1 MNSSFKNWSGMTES
15 GGRRIKRSLN
25 IDMSTI
31 KFCDKELLNKFMKF
45 DLIRDY
51 VENKLLKLKLKIKI
65 KTLKMN

>member
-31 KFCDKELLNKFMKF
+31 KFCDKELLSKFMKF
-45 DLIRDY
+45 DLIKDL
-51 VENKLLKLKLKIKI
+51 NS
-65 KTLKMN
+65 

>member
-45 DLIRDY
+45 DLI
-51 VENKLLKLKLKIKI
+51 KGHSL
-65 KTLKMN
+65 